1 MDFTR
6 GYLNQHH
13 GELLNR
19 FAEAFTA
26 IGEEQSRKNAFSGGS
41 YKILS
46 SKILFL
52 DLEKMDLEVLVQIRG
67 KAEPQVERVSVPLD
81 AELISAKRRSY
92 NPLPV
97 LPRPMTMDDPVNP
110 VDDMV
115 RRLCRLCWMVRQ
127 PAVTGKLI
135 QLGIQLGGSGVGSL
149 KENLYLNQVPHNRY
163 VRRYFYDMAANATL
177 DAVVLCSE
185 KKISNRMKVVSLFP
199 EMNPSMDSY
208 RYVCSFLHYFVIYY

>member
-1 MDFTR
+1 VDFTR

-13 GELLNR
+13 GDLLNR
-19 FAEAFTA
+19 FVEAFTE
-26 IGEEQSRKNAFSGGS
+26 IGAEQAKRNAFSGGS

-46 SKILFL
+46 SKLLFL
-52 DLEKMDLEVLVQIRG
+52 DMEKLDLEVVVEIRG
-67 KAEPQVERVSVPLD
+67 KSEPLLERVSVPLD
-81 AELISAKRRSY
+81 AELISGKRRVY
-92 NPLPV
+92 NPLP
-97 LPRPMTMDDPVNP
+97 LFPRPSRSSDDADSFNP

-135 QLGIQLGGSGVGSL
+135 QLAIQLGGSGVGSL

-177 DAVVLCSE
+177 EAVVLCSQ
-185 KKISNRMKVVSLFP
+185 KKISNRMKIVSLFP

-208 RYVCSFLHYFVIYY
+208 RYV